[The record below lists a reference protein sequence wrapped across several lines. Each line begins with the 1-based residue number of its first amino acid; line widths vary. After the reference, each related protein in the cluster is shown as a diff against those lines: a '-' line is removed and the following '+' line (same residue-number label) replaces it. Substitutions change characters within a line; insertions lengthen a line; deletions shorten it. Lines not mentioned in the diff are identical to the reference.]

1 MVAPGATPNI
11 NIRGLGSING
21 GGPLIIIDGIASQT
35 DDLLRLN
42 PSDIQSY
49 SILKD
54 GASSAIYGARSAFG
68 VILITT
74 KKGASGGNQSI
85 SYNDYFAISKPTN
98 LPTPITDPYI
108 EKAVKYLASA
118 NAGYPGYQEDDTY
131 SGSGFPEW
139 QQQWAKQRSDD
150 PNSAPSVKVN
160 PTDPTRWAYM
170 GSYNPC

>member
-1 MVAPGATPNI
+1 
-11 NIRGLGSING
+11 
-21 GGPLIIIDGIASQT
+21 SQT

-42 PSDIQSY
+42 PSDIQSF

-74 KKGASGGNQSI
+74 KKGASGGNQNI

-108 EKAVKYLASA
+108 EKAVKYLWSDYDFS
-118 NAGYPGYQEDDTY
+118 NYHNLSI
-131 SGSGFPEW
+131 SGSSPGSKPINYLLSADYTKENGLLKI
-139 QQQWAKQRSDD
+139 AKDD
-150 PNSAPSVKVN
+150 WTRYGLRANIGINPLSWLNVQNNLTVYQLKNDRPS
-160 PTDPTRWAYM
+160 
-170 GSYNPC
+170 